1 MEIIAEKRN
10 QLGKQSK
17 KLRLDRK
24 LPAVVFSKGVE
35 SLPLT
40 VDFNQFVKVF
50 SEAGETTLVDLKHG
64 SSSEKVLIKD
74 LQLDPVTGNPIH
86 VSFQKVNLKEKIT
99 ADIPVEVVGEETN
112 ELVKSGEGLILQ
124 LLNEITVEALPTDLP
139 HNFVVDVSK
148 LTVLGEGLKIA
159 DLEYDKDK
167 VELVDY
173 DPEEL
178 IVKIDKAAM
187 KEEPE
192 EVAPVTEAEL
202 VAGVEATD
210 ELTPEEKAE
219 REAKEKEKK
228 EKEEKEKK

>member
-86 VSFQKVNLKEKIT
+86 VSFQKVNLKKKIT

-139 HNFVVDVSK
+139 RKFEVDVSK
-148 LTVLGEGLKIA
+148 ITEVGVGLKIS
-159 DLEYDKDK
+159 DLEYDRDK
-167 VELVDY
+167 VELVDHEH
-173 DPEEL
+173 DEL
-178 IVKIDKAAM
+178 VVKIDKAEM
-187 KEEPE
+187 EE
-192 EVAPVTEAEL
+192 EVEEGAPVTEAEL
-202 VAGVEATD
+202 VAGVEGTE

>member
-1 MEIIAEKRN
+1 MEIAAENRT
-10 QLGKQSK
+10 QLGKKSK

-40 VDFNQFVKVF
+40 VDYNQFVKVVD
-50 SEAGETTLVDLKHG
+50 EAGETTLVDLKHSG
-64 SSSEKVLIKD
+64 ISEKVLIKD

-86 VSFQKVNLKEKIT
+86 ASFQKVNLKEKIT
-99 ADIPVEVVGEETN
+99 ADIPVEIVGEEKN
-112 ELVKSGEGLILQ
+112 ELIKSGEGLVLQ

-139 HNFVVDVSK
+139 HKFEVDVSK
-148 LTVLGEGLKIA
+148 ITEVGEGLKIS
-159 DLEYDKDK
+159 DLEYDREK
-167 VELVDY
+167 VELIDHEP
-173 DPEEL
+173 DEL
-178 IVKIDKAAM
+178 VVKIDKATM
-187 KEEPE
+187 EEEVE

>member
-1 MEIIAEKRN
+1 MEIAAENRT
-10 QLGKQSK
+10 QLGKKSK

-40 VDFNQFVKVF
+40 VDYNQFVKVF
-50 SEAGETTLVDLKHG
+50 DEAGETTLVDLKHSG
-64 SSSEKVLIKD
+64 ISEKVLIKD

-99 ADIPVEVVGEETN
+99 ADIPVEIVGEEKN
-112 ELVKSGEGLILQ
+112 ELLKSGEGLVLQ

-139 HNFVVDVSK
+139 HKFEVDVSK
-148 LTVLGEGLKIA
+148 ITEVGEGLKIS
-159 DLEYDKDK
+159 DLEYDREK
-167 VELVDY
+167 VELIDHEP
-173 DPEEL
+173 DEL
-178 IVKIDKAAM
+178 VVKIDKATM
-187 KEEPE
+187 EEEVE

>member
-1 MEIIAEKRN
+1 MEIAAENRT
-10 QLGKQSK
+10 QLGKKSK

-50 SEAGETTLVDLKHG
+50 KEAGETTLVDLKHSG
-64 SSSEKVLIKD
+64 SSEKVLIKD
-74 LQLDPVTGNPIH
+74 LQHDPVTGNPIH

-99 ADIPVEVVGEETN
+99 ADIPVEVVGEENN
-112 ELVKSGEGLILQ
+112 ELLKSGEGLVLQ

-139 HNFVVDVSK
+139 RKFEVDVSK
-148 LTVLGEGLKIA
+148 ITEVGVGLKIS
-159 DLEYDKDK
+159 DLEYDRDK
-167 VELVDY
+167 VELVDHEP
-173 DPEEL
+173 DEL
-178 IVKIDKAAM
+178 VVKIDKAEM
-187 KEEPE
+187 EEEVE

>member
-1 MEIIAEKRN
+1 MEIAAENRT
-10 QLGKQSK
+10 QLGKKSK

-24 LPAVVFSKGVE
+24 LPAVMFSKGVE

-40 VDFNQFVKVF
+40 VDFNQFVKLF
-50 SEAGETTLVDLKHG
+50 NEAGETTLVDLKHG
-64 SSSEKVLIKD
+64 GSSEKVLIKD

-99 ADIPVEVVGEETN
+99 ADIPVEIVGEEKN
-112 ELVKSGEGLILQ
+112 ELLKSGEGLVLQ

-139 HNFVVDVSK
+139 HKFEVDVSK
-148 LTVLGEGLKIA
+148 ITEVGEGLKIS
-159 DLEYDKDK
+159 DLEYDREK
-167 VELVDY
+167 VELIDHEP
-173 DPEEL
+173 DEL
-178 IVKIDKAAM
+178 VVKIDKATM
-187 KEEPE
+187 EEEVE